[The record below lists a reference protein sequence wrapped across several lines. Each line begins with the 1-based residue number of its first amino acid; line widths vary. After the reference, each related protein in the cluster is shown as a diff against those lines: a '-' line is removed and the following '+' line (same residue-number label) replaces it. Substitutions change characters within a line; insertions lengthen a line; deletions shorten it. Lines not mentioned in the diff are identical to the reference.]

1 MNNKLNPEQIKKL
14 VLCGI
19 LLCFVFYWYF
29 VLLLPGLKKSENATK
44 KMISDMRPKIEA
56 AERQIAAVR
65 GLEKEAPN
73 VANILD
79 ALKSMI
85 PDESPIAW
93 FPPRMKDFFERHG
106 IQKVRTSIKRDSS
119 DIRVSGL
126 KRVEWTI
133 EIPVAD
139 AVSLGIAIAG
149 LENEDPLVEVRS
161 VQISRLPDNI
171 EYQRATLTLSSLVK
185 P

>member
-14 VLCGI
+14 VLCVI

-29 VLLLPGLKKSENATK
+29 VLLLPGLTKSEDATK
-44 KMISDMRPKIEA
+44 KMIADMRPKIEA

-85 PDESPIAW
+85 PDESPISW
-93 FPPRMKDFFERHG
+93 FPPRMKDFFERNG
-106 IQKVRTSIKRDSS
+106 IQKVRTSKRDAGE
-119 DIRVSGL
+119 IRISGL
-126 KRVEWTI
+126 KRLEWTI
-133 EIPVAD
+133 EIPVVD

-171 EYQRATLTLSSLVK
+171 EYQRATLILSSLVK